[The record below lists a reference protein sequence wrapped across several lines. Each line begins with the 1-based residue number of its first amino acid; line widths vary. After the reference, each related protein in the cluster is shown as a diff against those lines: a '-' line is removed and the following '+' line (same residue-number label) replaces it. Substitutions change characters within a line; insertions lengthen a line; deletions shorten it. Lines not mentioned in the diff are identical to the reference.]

1 VDREAFVSGPG
12 PERLLDASIDRA
24 RWYGLYPALVV
35 DLVDPDSRGR
45 IKVKFPGFGEDGASV
60 TAWATLLSP
69 YADKDQGLEILPEK
83 DSQVVVGFEAGDP
96 TRPYIVG
103 CCWNGVATLPEAAS
117 QPNNKRLI
125 KTRSGSVLEFD
136 DTQGAAKVTVKMQS
150 GHKLV
155 MDDAAQ
161 EVSLT
166 HSNGCLVK
174 MDIAGT
180 VTITAN
186 LSVDVN
192 ASIIN
197 LKAPLVKCDSVVKC
211 STLITDSVV
220 SSSYT
225 PGAGNVW

>member
-1 VDREAFVSGPG
+1 MSGPG
-12 PERLLDASIDRA
+12 PERLFDGSLERS
-24 RWYGLYPALVV
+24 RWYGLYPAIVV
-35 DLVDPDSRGR
+35 DLVDSAGRGR
-45 IKVKFPGFGEDGASV
+45 IKVRFPGFGSGGEAV

-69 YADKDQGLEILPEK
+69 YADKDQGLEILPEV

-103 CCWNGVATLPEAAS
+103 ACWNGKASLPQSAQSA
-117 QPNNKRLI
+117 NNKRLL
-125 KTRSGSVLEFD
+125 KTRSGSLLEFD
-136 DTQGAAKVTVKMQS
+136 DTQGALKVTLSMKS
-150 GHKLV
+150 GHEIV
-155 MDDAAQ
+155 MDDASQ
-161 EVSLT
+161 EVSIT

-174 MDIAGT
+174 MDISGT

-197 LKAPLVKCDSVVKC
+197 LKAPMVKCDSVVKC
-211 STLITDSVV
+211 STLIAESVV

>member
-1 VDREAFVSGPG
+1 VSGPG
-12 PERLLDASIDRA
+12 AERVYDAVAERA
-24 RWYGLYPALVV
+24 RWYGLYPAIVV
-35 DLVDPDSRGR
+35 DLVDPDQRGR
-45 IKVKFPGFGEDGASV
+45 IKVKFPGFGTDGASV

-69 YADKDQGLEILPEK
+69 YADKDQGLEILPER

-103 CCWNGVATLPEAAS
+103 ACWNGKASLPEQAAS
-117 QPNNKRLI
+117 ANNKRLV

-136 DTQGAAKVTVKMQS
+136 DTEGAAKVTLSMKS

-155 MDDAAQ
+155 LDDSAQ
-161 EVSLT
+161 EATFT
-166 HSNGCLVK
+166 HSNGCLVR
-174 MDIAGT
+174 MDMAGT

-186 LSVDVN
+186 LAVDVN

-197 LKAPLVKCDSVVKC
+197 LKAPMVKCDAVVKC
-211 STLITDSVV
+211 STLITESVV